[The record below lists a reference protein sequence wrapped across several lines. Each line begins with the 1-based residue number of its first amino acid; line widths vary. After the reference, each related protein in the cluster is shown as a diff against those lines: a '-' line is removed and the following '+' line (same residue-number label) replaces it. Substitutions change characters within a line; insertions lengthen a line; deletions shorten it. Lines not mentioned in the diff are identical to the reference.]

1 LLALVVALSGCSEP
15 AQPESLATPTAI
27 DSPSHTPR
35 PVVSQEAPSPTT
47 ADSEAAATEA
57 IAALEAY
64 FGSANAAA
72 RGGDIGKHERA
83 YSRSCAACV
92 DASRDFATAQSNGLV
107 ADSDRY
113 ASWTTSVQDV
123 SQGQVVILAVIDF
136 APVNLVDTGGQ
147 VIEAVPG
154 WTNATFVWTLNEQPN
169 GEWLIV
175 QGEELS

>member
-1 LLALVVALSGCSEP
+1 M
-15 AQPESLATPTAI
+15 
-27 DSPSHTPR
+27 
-35 PVVSQEAPSPTT
+35 
-47 ADSEAAATEA
+47 
-57 IAALEAY
+57 
-64 FGSANAAA
+64 
-72 RGGDIGKHERA
+72 
-83 YSRSCAACV
+83 
-92 DASRDFATAQSNGLV
+92 
-107 ADSDRY
+107 
-113 ASWTTSVQDV
+113 